1 MKRNNIILLFAIVGI
16 IAAVAMTKFIKHKP
30 VPAPPAPVQHIEP
43 PKPERTEPKQ
53 EKISVDF
60 NNAPL
65 LDIAPLL
72 QTATGRTLLFNGNE
86 DMKITWLQS
95 NMAKYEVTAAFA
107 KVIDAKGFTVKQ
119 VPPNYL
125 SIEKKPEALIPIPV
139 NYLSSRENIWF
150 ELNNQIYSKTDFP
163 YQLREDNK
171 RWFALIPKTL
181 NEKIL
186 AQQSQETSAKSTN

>member
-1 MKRNNIILLFAIVGI
+1 MKRNKTILLFAIVGI
-16 IAAVAMTKFIKHKP
+16 IAAVAMTKFVHKK
-30 VPAPPAPVQHIEP
+30 PATPPPAPVQHIEP
-43 PKPERTEPKQ
+43 AKPERTEPKQ

-72 QTATGRTLLFNGNE
+72 QTTTGRTLLFNGNE
-86 DMKITWLQS
+86 DMKITWLQQ
-95 NMAKYEVTAAFA
+95 NMAKYEITSAFT
-107 KVIDAKGFTVKQ
+107 KVIDGKGFTVKQ

-125 SIEKKPEALIPIPV
+125 SIEKKPEALIPVPV
-139 NYLSSRENIWF
+139 NYLSSAENIWF
-150 ELNNQIYSKTDFP
+150 ELNNQIYTKEEFP

-171 RWFALIPKTL
+171 RWFALIPKSL

-186 AQQSQETSAKSTN
+186 AQQSPETSDTKTN